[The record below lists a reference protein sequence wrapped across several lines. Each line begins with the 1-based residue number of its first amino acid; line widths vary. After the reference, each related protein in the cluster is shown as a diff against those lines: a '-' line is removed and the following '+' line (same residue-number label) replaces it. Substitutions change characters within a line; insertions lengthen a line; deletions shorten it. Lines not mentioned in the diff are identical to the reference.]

1 MEKVTSMRSEMPP
14 DEIRSMSQ
22 CFLEEGWAS
31 RHSQVSQ
38 EADRVG
44 GTACCKSF
52 SARRGQFGAER
63 ARVCGGTPLV
73 MIVQPYTNES
83 VYVRP
88 NGGVVQRVLRD
99 VIRSHVPFLNW
110 RPEND
115 SVGGSVCDER

>member
-1 MEKVTSMRSEMPP
+1 MRSEMPP
-14 DEIRSMSQ
+14 DEIRSMRQ
-22 CFLEEGWAS
+22 CFLEEGWPS

-44 GTACCKSF
+44 GTACCKPF

-63 ARVCGGTPLV
+63 ACVCAGTPLV
-73 MIVQPYTNES
+73 MIVQPFTTES
-83 VYVRP
+83 MCVRP

-99 VIRSHVPFLNW
+99 VICSHVSFLNW

-115 SVGGSVCDER
+115 SVGVSVCDER